1 MDAPVSAATLDWSV
15 ASQPLPG
22 ETESGDRCVV
32 KVFETG
38 ALAVVI
44 DALGH
49 GAEASHAADVASG
62 ILEKNAP
69 GTPDT
74 LFNLCHERMR
84 NTRGAAISMASFDW
98 SRRTMTWLGIG
109 NVAGVLV
116 SAHSGGNPRVK
127 QLVVHGGVVGY
138 QMPDLHPLQMPIAPG
153 DVLVVATDG
162 IRADFTELLPLPINA
177 QLLAERILEDYA
189 TRRDDALVLV
199 FPCNGDRR

>member
-1 MDAPVSAATLDWSV
+1 MLNWSV

-32 KVFETG
+32 EVFETG

-49 GAEASHAADVASG
+49 GAEAAHAADVATE
-62 ILEKNAP
+62 ILKKNARRK
-69 GTPDT
+69 PDA
-74 LFNLCHERMR
+74 LLNLCHERMR
-84 NTRGAAISMASFDW
+84 NTRGAAISVAAFDW

-116 SAHSGGNPRVK
+116 SADSGGNPHIK

-138 QMPDLHPLQMPIAPG
+138 QMPDLHPLQVQIAPG
-153 DVLVVATDG
+153 DVLIVVTDG
-162 IRADFTELLPLPINA
+162 IRPDFTELLPLASNA

-199 FPCNGDRR
+199 FPCNGDVR

>member
-1 MDAPVSAATLDWSV
+1 MDAAMNATILDWGV

-32 KVFETG
+32 EIFDTG

-49 GAEASHAADVASG
+49 GPEAAHAADVATRV
-62 ILEKNAP
+62 LKQNAREEP
-69 GTPDT
+69 GE
-74 LFNLCHERMR
+74 LLHLCHEQMR
-84 NTRGAAISMASFDW
+84 DTRGAAISLASLDW

-116 SAHSGGNPRVK
+116 NAASENNPRVK

-138 QMPDLHPLQMPIAPG
+138 QLPDLRPLEVQVAPG
-153 DVLVVATDG
+153 DVLILATDG
-162 IRADFTELLPLPINA
+162 IRADFTKILPLAVNA
-177 QLLAERILEDYA
+177 QLLADRILDGYA
-189 TRRDDALVLV
+189 TRNDDALVLV
-199 FPCNGDRR
+199 FHCGGDF